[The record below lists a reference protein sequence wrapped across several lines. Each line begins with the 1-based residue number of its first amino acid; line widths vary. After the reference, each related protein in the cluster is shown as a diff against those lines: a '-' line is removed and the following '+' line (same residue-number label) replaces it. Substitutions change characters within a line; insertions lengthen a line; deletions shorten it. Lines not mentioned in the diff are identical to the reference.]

1 MQSSWIHDLA
11 KFLDF
16 SKKKYQ
22 KTTKN
27 DLKVPNQNNKPG
39 LKSLKNV
46 KQQQRKLT
54 KQENSK
60 FG

>member
-1 MQSSWIHDLA
+1 MQSPWIHDLCQI
-11 KFLDF
+11 DF
-16 SKKKYQ
+16 SKKNNQ

-27 DLKVPNQNNKPG
+27 DLKLPNQNNKLG
-39 LKSLKNV
+39 VKSLKNV

-60 FG
+60 FW